1 MSPYSHP
8 EHQSAPMSPPNS
20 FMKRTATFIGIIV
33 LLIIT
38 RNFLTRDYTGE
49 TKSFLTSIGRAD
61 AIESVVPKTVVDLRL
76 ERKKQ
81 LSTFDQ
87 LVVNMTVVM
96 ADYKGLRADMDR
108 LKQKVGPLPIDQN
121 VTEIAEPPSQRG

>member
-1 MSPYSHP
+1 
-8 EHQSAPMSPPNS
+8 
-20 FMKRTATFIGIIV
+20 MKRIFTFIGIAVI
-33 LLIIT
+33 LIIT

-61 AIESVVPKTVVDLRL
+61 AIESVVPKTVGDMRL

-108 LKQKVGPLPIDQN
+108 LQLKVGPSATDLN
-121 VTEIAEPPSQRG
+121 VTESA

>member
-8 EHQSAPMSPPNS
+8 EHQSPPMSPPTS
-20 FMKRTATFIGIIV
+20 FMKRIFIFIGVAVI
-33 LLIIT
+33 LIIT

-61 AIESVVPKTVVDLRL
+61 AIETVVPKTMGDMRL

-108 LKQKVGPLPIDQN
+108 LQLKLGPSATDQN
-121 VTEIAEPPSQRG
+121 VTESA